1 MTATACHK
9 SAPIRDESFQSG
21 IFQPVGSRPVS
32 MKNILV
38 VFALLAAAP
47 AFADTYTKQG
57 LIEPKLHLAGK
68 RDVPTV
74 ALTFDACMGAT
85 DPRILQ
91 TLIEKRIPATIFV
104 THRWL
109 RNNAA
114 AYGQMRAHPDLFEI
128 EDHGENHI
136 PAVDRPM
143 KIYGITTAGS
153 PEAVRAEV
161 EGGANAIAATGAPKP
176 TWYRDATAVYSPEAI
191 RQIKAMGYKIG
202 GFSVNGDGGS
212 LLGVEATV
220 RSFESAK
227 DGDVI
232 IAHINQ
238 PTHKAGEGVVKGI
251 EALKAKGYHFVR
263 LMDQPMVD
271 GKLAKPAF

>member
-1 MTATACHK
+1 
-9 SAPIRDESFQSG
+9 
-21 IFQPVGSRPVS
+21 
-32 MKNILV
+32 MKKILTV
-38 VFALLAAAP
+38 LALLAATP
-47 AFADTYTKQG
+47 AFADPYTKQG
-57 LIEPKLHLAGK
+57 LVEPVLRLAGK
-68 RDVPTV
+68 HDVPTV

-91 TLIEKRIPATIFV
+91 TLVNQRIPATIFV

-109 RNNAA
+109 RRNAE
-114 AYGQMRAHPDLFEI
+114 AYAQLRAHPDLFEI
-128 EDHGENHI
+128 ENHGENHI

-143 KIYGITTAGS
+143 DIYGIKTAGS
-153 PEAVRAEV
+153 PDGVRAEV

-191 RQIKAMGYKIG
+191 SQIKAMGYRIG

-220 RSFESAK
+220 RSFERAR

-251 EALKAKGYHFVR
+251 EALKAKGYRFVR
-263 LMDQPMVD
+263 LMDQPTD
-271 GKLAKPAF
+271 EDKKTKTGG

>member
-1 MTATACHK
+1 
-9 SAPIRDESFQSG
+9 
-21 IFQPVGSRPVS
+21 
-32 MKNILV
+32 MKKILV
-38 VFALLAAAP
+38 SALLLIATP
-47 AFADTYTKQG
+47 VLADSYTKQG
-57 LIEPKLHLAGK
+57 LVEPKLRLAGK

-85 DPRILQ
+85 DPRILD
-91 TLIEKRIPATIFV
+91 TLISQQIPATIFV

-109 RNNAA
+109 RKNAA
-114 AYGQMRAHPDLFEI
+114 SYAELRAHPDLFQI
-128 EDHGENHI
+128 ENHGENHI

-143 KIYGITTAGS
+143 DIYGIKTAGS

-161 EGGANAIAATGAPKP
+161 DGGAAAIAATGAPKP

-191 RQIKAMGYKIG
+191 RQIRAMGYKIG

-238 PTHKAGEGVVKGI
+238 PTHEAGEGVVKGI
-251 EALKAKGYHFVR
+251 LDLKARGFRFVR
-263 LMDQPMVD
+263 LKDRTETLST
-271 GKLAKPAF
+271 KSF

>member
-1 MTATACHK
+1 
-9 SAPIRDESFQSG
+9 
-21 IFQPVGSRPVS
+21 
-32 MKNILV
+32 MKTILAA
-38 VFALLAAAP
+38 FLLLAATP
-47 AFADTYTKQG
+47 ALADSYTKQG
-57 LIEPKLHLAGK
+57 LVEPKLRLAGK
-68 RDVPTV
+68 RSVPTV

-85 DPRILQ
+85 DPRILD
-91 TLIEKRIPATIFV
+91 TLVSKRIPATIFV

-109 RNNAA
+109 KRNAA
-114 AYGQMRAHPDLFEI
+114 AYAQLRAHPDLFEI
-128 EDHGENHI
+128 ENHGENHI

-143 KIYGITTAGS
+143 DIYGIKTAGS
-153 PEAVRAEV
+153 PEAVKAEV
-161 EGGANAIAATGAPKP
+161 DGGADAIAATGAPRP

-191 RQIKAMGYKIG
+191 RQIRAMGYRIG
-202 GFSVNGDGGS
+202 GFTVNGDGGS

-251 EALKAKGYHFVR
+251 EALQSKGYHFVR
-263 LMDQPMVD
+263 LSDQPMD
-271 GKLAKPAF
+271 EGKVTKAGG